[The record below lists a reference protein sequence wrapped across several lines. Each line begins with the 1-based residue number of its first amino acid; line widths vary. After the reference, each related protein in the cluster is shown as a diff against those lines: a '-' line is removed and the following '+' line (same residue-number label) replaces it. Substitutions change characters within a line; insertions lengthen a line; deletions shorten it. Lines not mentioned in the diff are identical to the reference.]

1 MCLHAQVRRLRH
13 RELSSLELRELD
25 YKVSDGQPQDQ
36 KVERTL
42 EASARLRSLA
52 CTPLLGTCAVL
63 AALLVHTLTAEACL
77 QDLYVQSEESRL
89 SQPAGSLL

>member
-1 MCLHAQVRRLRH
+1 MCLHAHVHRLRH

-42 EASARLRSLA
+42 EASAPLCGLA
-52 CTPLLGTCAVL
+52 LQARAWQVCAP
-63 AALLVHTLTAEACL
+63 C
-77 QDLYVQSEESRL
+77 S
-89 SQPAGSLL
+89 PA